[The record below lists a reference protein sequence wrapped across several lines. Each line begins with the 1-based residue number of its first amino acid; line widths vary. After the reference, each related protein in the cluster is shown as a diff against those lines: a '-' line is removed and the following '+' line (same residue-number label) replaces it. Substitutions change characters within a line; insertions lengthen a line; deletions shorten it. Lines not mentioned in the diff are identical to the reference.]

1 MQRAGAGPL
10 NLLYVVQ
17 DPGIRPGSQK
27 GAWVHVQ
34 ELQRALASQGARVR
48 GLYPASESEAQE
60 ALAGEE
66 ALGADL
72 VYERYSLGSYA
83 ASEWAWQRGLPH
95 VLEVNSPLVEE
106 ARRYRP
112 EQVWSEDAERNR
124 QLFERARLVLCVS
137 ELVADYAM
145 RQGARPAQIW
155 VAPNGVDVDRFRPRP
170 AAGAERPRRFP
181 NLTDPVVLGFH
192 GRLRPWHGFD
202 RIVSA
207 AAEAIARGSNL
218 ALHCVGSG
226 PYRESLENA
235 LGGDRWHVTDWCS
248 GEELAEHVAGFDIL
262 ALGYDPG
269 EACYFSPLKLR
280 EGMAAGAVPVVPDL
294 GSLADD
300 VQQGRAGLIY
310 DPADPT
316 ALRQAIERLAG
327 DAPLRAKLAAAA
339 REAAHR
345 HSWAAIAREVLRRS
359 LGVPQ

>member
-1 MQRAGAGPL
+1 MWIASARAPL
-10 NLLYVVQ
+10 
-17 DPGIRPGSQK
+17 
-27 GAWVHVQ
+27 
-34 ELQRALASQGARVR
+34 RAQSGRAVSRTSPIPSCSVSTAA
-48 GLYPASESEAQE
+48 Y
-60 ALAGEE
+60 
-66 ALGADL
+66 ALGTAL
-72 VYERYSLGSYA
+72 I
-83 ASEWAWQRGLPH
+83 ASC
-95 VLEVNSPLVEE
+95 
-106 ARRYRP
+106 RP
-112 EQVWSEDAERNR
+112 
-124 QLFERARLVLCVS
+124 
-137 ELVADYAM
+137 
-145 RQGARPAQIW
+145 
-155 VAPNGVDVDRFRPRP
+155 
-170 AAGAERPRRFP
+170 
-181 NLTDPVVLGFH
+181 
-192 GRLRPWHGFD
+192 
-202 RIVSA
+202 

-310 DPADPT
+310 DPVDPT